1 MLTMKHLE
9 KLVFKGLKEGLTREQ
24 VISNLIKQEIITEE
38 DLKKIEEEKDNKE
51 ERILNYNKILE
62 DKNKGIKIR
71 DIARKWRVNPN
82 YISQI
87 LRKTPEELGVDK
99 KGFFKKRSWNK
110 DKVSKEHWIKVKV
123 EDHWLLQ
130 RWSRIMGG
138 EVKDVI
144 EKLVKYVSENK
155 MEKILFSEVKKDG

>member
-1 MLTMKHLE
+1 MLTSRHLE
-9 KLVFKGLKEGLTREQ
+9 KLVFKGLKDGLTRDQ
-24 VISNLIKQEIITEE
+24 VISNLIKQEILTDE
-38 DLKKIEEEKDNKE
+38 DLRKIEEEKDNKE
-51 ERILNYNKILE
+51 ERVLNYNKILE
-62 DKNKGIKIR
+62 DKNKGVKIR

-110 DKVSKEHWIKVKV
+110 DKVANTHWVKIGV

-130 RWSRIMGG
+130 RWERITGKDL
-138 EVKDVI
+138 KDVI
-144 EKLVKYVSENK
+144 HYIVNYISENK
-155 MEKILFSEVKKDG
+155 LEKILFSEEKKDG